1 MKKKMISI
9 ITVVSLLSLTACGN
23 TTNSTVKKDTFT
35 PRLDTQQTDTLE
47 IAGFMGNFEALDQA
61 INAFNEIYPNVT
73 FLYDH
78 NTSYMLPEYLT
89 NNAGTDI
96 FMTADANITRTD
108 LADYNVQ
115 DWCLDLS
122 KEELDTSSVL
132 SDALKECTVD
142 NKILRIPIA
151 MNPCGIV
158 VNKTLLKDE
167 GLEVPANYSEFL
179 DVMAALKDKGYT
191 PLQGSQRFLYGEL
204 AVNMAMN
211 ILNDST
217 ALENLLAGKE
227 EAVTTILPAFE
238 RLETIIKE
246 GYTDYELNCTYPE
259 DNYDGSIMAFF
270 EGQMPFYVCNSECV
284 SGMKKRESKS
294 ESYSAEPFEYEF
306 EYVPLGDEG
315 AYAYTEPWYGFSVNK
330 NSDSKELA
338 LEFIRFLLVSD
349 RLDSMASIKG
359 MPSAA
364 VNGTNERYE
373 GMTKAKNIQ
382 ASFSNDGSVPGEV
395 REIFEQVCNDYGAG
409 TYADAKAAAEA
420 FVQQCAGISHK

>member
-23 TTNSTVKKDTFT
+23 TTNSTAKKDTFT

-122 KEELDTSSVL
+122 KEDLDTSSVL
-132 SDALKECTVD
+132 PNALKECTVD

-191 PLQGSQRFLYGEL
+191 PLQGSQRFLYGGL

-364 VNGTNERYE
+364 VSGTNERYE

-382 ASFSNDGSVPGEV
+382 ASFSNDGSVPGEI

>member
-1 MKKKMISI
+1 MISI

-23 TTNSTVKKDTFT
+23 TTNSTAKKDTFT

-122 KEELDTSSVL
+122 KEDLDTSSVL
-132 SDALKECTVD
+132 PNALKECTVD

-191 PLQGSQRFLYGEL
+191 PLQGSQRFLYGGL

-364 VNGTNERYE
+364 VSGTNERYE

-382 ASFSNDGSVPGEV
+382 ASFSNDGSVPGEI